1 MANISYANR
10 GKDFE
15 AIIDYVNELYERKG
29 LATIHKIP
37 VEHKSITRNGY
48 TKAWYASKSTVDYI
62 GVCGGRALAFDA
74 KSTRGKSLPLANIP
88 RHQVAFLANWQRD
101 GGQAFFLIEF
111 SEHDEV
117 YKVPLYIVQEH
128 VEVARK
134 GGRKSVPLDICRKQT
149 KRVKQVGVCPLDYLG
164 LMG

>member
-37 VEHKSITRNGY
+37 VEHKAITRNGY

-62 GVCGGRALAFDA
+62 GVCNGRALAFDA

-88 RHQVAFLANWQRD
+88 EHQIVFLTNWQRD
-101 GGQAFFLIEF
+101 GGQAFFLVEYT
-111 SEHDEV
+111 ELNEV
-117 YKVPLYIVQEH
+117 YRLPLYIVREQIEI
-128 VEVARK
+128 ANK
-134 GGRKSVPLDICRKQT
+134 GGRKSLAIEHCREVAV
-149 KRVKQVGVCPLDYLG
+149 RVKKEGVCPLDYLG
-164 LMG
+164 LM

>member
-37 VEHKSITRNGY
+37 VEHKAITRNGY
-48 TKAWYASKSTVDYI
+48 TKAWYASKSTVDYM

-88 RHQVAFLANWQRD
+88 GHQVAFLANWQRD
-101 GGQAFFLIEF
+101 GGQAFFIVEYV
-111 SEHDEV
+111 EHDEV
-117 YKVPLYIVQEH
+117 YRVPLYIVQDQIEI
-128 VEVARK
+128 ANK
-134 GGRKSVPLDICRKQT
+134 GGRKSLSVDHCRAKAV
-149 KRVKQVGVCPLDYLG
+149 RVKQEGVCPLDYLG
-164 LMG
+164 LL